1 MTPTAKLNQV
11 VEIKRI
17 PGATMFSLPDRE
29 GPGNAS
35 VKGLRGNVTAMISPC

>member
-17 PGATMFSLPDRE
+17 PGATMLSLADHE
-29 GPGNAS
+29 GPENAP
-35 VKGLRGNVTAMISPC
+35 VKGLRGKVTAMISLC